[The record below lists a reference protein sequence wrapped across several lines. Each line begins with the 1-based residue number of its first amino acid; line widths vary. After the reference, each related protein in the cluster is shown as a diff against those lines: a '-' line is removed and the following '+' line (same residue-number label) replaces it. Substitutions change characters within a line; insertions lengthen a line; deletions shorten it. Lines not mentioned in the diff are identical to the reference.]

1 VEETD
6 NVRLGLIGCSM
17 HWRSYESALRALP
30 GLEVAAVATA
40 APDERLTQFDGAPG
54 VTDTTRRFDA
64 PEALLAAGGLDVVQV
79 STRLDLIGHWARAA
93 LQRGVPV
100 MAEKPLAASLDELAD
115 LHATAQRTGVPV
127 CAMHAQ
133 RGTPLVAAVRETVQ
147 RGAIGLPL
155 VAHNQK
161 SYRWGTARPE
171 AFKDRRTFP
180 GISPSIGIHVF
191 DWLLWILGDRFEEV
205 TGFESAAAR
214 PEYACA
220 SHAAYLL
227 RLSDAGMATVTMDY
241 LRPEAAPTHGDE
253 RIRIA
258 GTAGVVEISTG
269 YGTGT
274 LIDAYGVHPL
284 DVPPAAQWYAG
295 FLCAVAGERG
305 TAAMPQVPPIPHV
318 LPQWEVFRATEVALK
333 TQGAV
338 ETGKPVDLRHSPY
351 GRQSAA

>member
-1 VEETD
+1 
-6 NVRLGLIGCSM
+6 VRLGLIGCSM

-30 GLEVAAVATA
+30 NLEVTAVATA
-40 APDERLTQFDGAPG
+40 APDERLARFDDAPG
-54 VTDTTRRFDA
+54 VTEATHRFDT
-64 PEALLAAGGLDVVQV
+64 PEALLAAGGIDVVQV
-79 STRLDLIGHWARAA
+79 STRLDLIGRWAGAA
-93 LQRGVPV
+93 LERGVPV

-115 LHATAQRTGVPV
+115 LHETAQRTRIPV
-127 CAMHAQ
+127 CAMHGQ
-133 RGTPLVAAVRETVQ
+133 RGAPLVAAVREAVQ
-147 RGAIGLPL
+147 RGAIGRPL

-161 SYRWGTARPE
+161 SYRWGNARPE

-227 RLSDAGMATVTMDY
+227 RLSDAGLATVTMDY

-258 GTAGVVEISTG
+258 GTAGVVEVSTG
-269 YGTGT
+269 LGTGT
-274 LIDAYGVHPL
+274 LIDPRGVHPL
-284 DVPPAAQWYAG
+284 DTAPAAQWYAG
-295 FLCAVAGERG
+295 FLHAVAGERG
-305 TAAMPQVPPIPHV
+305 AEATPHAQPVPHV

-333 TQGAV
+333 TQVAV
-338 ETGKPVDLRHSPY
+338 ETGKPVDLRESPY
-351 GRQSAA
+351 RQPSAA